1 MIESISIRSAVFW
14 SILAPS
20 LHIVCSSQ
28 AHTAKSLNEVKTYRA
43 SHFDWV
49 FLLYTICIYITMY
62 VCICIYIYVCNMM
75 HVYIYTHIICIYVL
89 YVYTYYNHKCRPEKK
104 TIINSHWASSHTITV
119 FFPSKSTE
127 TTTATLSGPD
137 DRRLCRSRFD
147 DRRSSHHLD
156 SRASWLPVTAWSS
169 PCCTS
174 GFAASLVRKSRKT
187 WKTIESLG
195 VFFQNGSRQKR
206 FETTKQ

>member
-1 MIESISIRSAVFW
+1 MYVYVYIYMYATW
-14 SILAPS
+14 
-20 LHIVCSSQ
+20 CM
-28 AHTAKSLNEVKTYRA
+28 
-43 SHFDWV
+43 
-49 FLLYTICIYITMY
+49 CIYIHT
-62 VCICIYIYVCNMM
+62 
-75 HVYIYTHIICIYVL
+75 L
-89 YVYTYYNHKCRPEKK
+89 YVYTYYMYIRIITISVDLKKK

-137 DRRLCRSRFD
+137 DRCLCRSRFD

>member
-1 MIESISIRSAVFW
+1 
-14 SILAPS
+14 
-20 LHIVCSSQ
+20 
-28 AHTAKSLNEVKTYRA
+28 
-43 SHFDWV
+43 
-49 FLLYTICIYITMY
+49 MY
-62 VCICIYIYVCNMM
+62 VYVYIYIYVCNMM

-89 YVYTYYNHKCRPEKK
+89 YVYTYYMYIRIITISVDLKKK